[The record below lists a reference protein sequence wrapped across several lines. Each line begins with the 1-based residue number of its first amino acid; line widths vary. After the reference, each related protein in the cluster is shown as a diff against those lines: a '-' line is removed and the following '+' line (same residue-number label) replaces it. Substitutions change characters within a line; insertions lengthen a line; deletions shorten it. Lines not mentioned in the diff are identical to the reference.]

1 MKKYSNFI
9 FVVIALCFSLLGN
22 AQGKYILKSGD
33 ANGINKWYMGRQIA
47 QVMSHYGIDWLER
60 EERDKEENTSLL
72 LKNLNVQPGM
82 MIADIGA
89 GSGYHSSLLSKM
101 VGNGKVYAVD
111 VELEMIAFL
120 QDRIKAEKTK
130 NVVPILCT
138 EQTIGL
144 PANSIDLMLLV
155 DVYHEF
161 SYPYEMGVAMLE
173 ALKPGGKLVLVEPE
187 YKLAPASKMIGLDG
201 QKMSK
206 SYNNTIALREPPESV
221 EKKIKTMPTD
231 PARIRRNDPGNPN
244 HCPVWQLHQVYSS
257 DEVKAWV
264 ETGCKEAKIGCIEC
278 KQPVIDA
285 VNKELKPIQE
295 RAFHYIEDPD
305 LVKNIVAEGCE
316 KARKLARETMREVRE
331 AMGLSY

>member
-33 ANGINKWYMGRQIA
+33 ANGIDKWYMGRQIA
-47 QVMSHYGIDWLER
+47 QVMSHYGIEWLER
-60 EERDKEENTSLL
+60 EEREKEENTSLL

-120 QDRIKAEKTK
+120 KDRIKAEKTK
-130 NVVPILCT
+130 NVLPVLST
-138 EQTIGL
+138 EQTVGL

-173 ALKPGGKLVLVEPE
+173 ALKPGGKLVLVEFRTEDTMVPI
-187 YKLAPASKMIGLDG
+187 KTIH
-201 QKMSK
+201 KMSEQQ
-206 SYNNTIALREPPESV
+206 AVREF
-221 EKKIKTMPTD
+221 
-231 PARIRRNDPGNPN
+231 
-244 HCPVWQLHQVYSS
+244 
-257 DEVKAWV
+257 KAAGFIF
-264 ETGCKEAKIGCIEC
+264 E
-278 KQPVIDA
+278 
-285 VNKELKPIQE
+285 
-295 RAFHYIEDPD
+295 
-305 LVKNIVAEGCE
+305 KNISNLPWQHCMVF
-316 KARKLARETMREVRE
+316 RKNK
-331 AMGLSY
+331 